1 VIGSLSAGLLGLVV
15 GAKHAFEPD
24 HLAAVCTVVTDPRGA
39 RRGHWIGAAWG
50 AGHTAALVA
59 VGAVAMVLRTELP
72 SWLSSA
78 FELGVAAMLLVLGLR
93 GVVLAARLGK
103 QGAVFTHRHGETEH
117 THAGPVEHIHI
128 HAAHLTLA
136 RRPFLIGMVHGLAG
150 SGALTALAVAA
161 SPTVGGGVAYILLFG
176 LGSVA
181 GMALI
186 TGAVGASLR
195 RWVRSVRGQA
205 RLGIVSGVL
214 SAVCGVAWGY
224 APLMALVA
232 G

>member
-1 VIGSLSAGLLGLVV
+1 MIGSLSAGLLGLVV

-39 RRGHWIGAAWG
+39 RRGHEIGAAWG
-50 AGHTAALVA
+50 AGHTAALVV
-59 VGAVAMVLRTELP
+59 VGAVALALRTELP
-72 SWLSSA
+72 AWLSSA

-103 QGAVFTHRHGETEH
+103 QGSVFTHRHGETEH
-117 THAGPVEHIHI
+117 THAGPADHI

-195 RWVRSVRGQA
+195 RWVRSVRGQS
-205 RLGIVSGVL
+205 RLGIASGAL
-214 SAVCGVAWGY
+214 SVVCGLAWGY
-224 APLMALVA
+224 EPLLALVA

>member
-1 VIGSLSAGLLGLVV
+1 MIGSLSAGLLGLIV

-59 VGAVAMVLRTELP
+59 VGAVALVLRTELP
-72 SWLSSA
+72 EWLSSA
-78 FELGVAAMLLVLGLR
+78 FELAVAGMLLVLGVR
-93 GVVLAARLGK
+93 GVVLASRLGK
-103 QGAVFTHRHGETEH
+103 QGAEFTHRHGDTEH
-117 THAGPVEHIHI
+117 THAGPTDHI

-161 SPTVGGGVAYILLFG
+161 SPTIGGGVAYILLFG

-186 TGAVGASLR
+186 TGAVGVSLS
-195 RWVRSVRGQA
+195 RWVRSARGQS
-205 RLGIVSGVL
+205 RLGIASGAL
-214 SAVCGVAWGY
+214 SVVCGLAWGY